1 METPSYYSCPHPGR
15 DLGCRVHPAIVRR
28 LELNCSEEG
37 WRTMSF
43 AIEQGLFKF
52 EFTDNHAILGVP
64 VGADFNE
71 IRKRYLKIARR
82 LHPDSCKAE
91 SEAEK
96 QLASDLFSKLVSPA
110 YSKFSNDRER
120 AEYNVLLGMIAKR
133 VLQEGA
139 KIKIQSDLAQQLS
152 QAKEWEKAYKTLV
165 ANLAEQQYESL
176 AKSLQVIAQISELNM
191 VYLMRK
197 EGKGAAAGSASQT
210 KPSAPAAAGAAPA
223 RTPAAA
229 APQPPAAK
237 PESRVDAY
245 YKRAEDWVASQ
256 NFAQATLELREAL
269 KIEPKNS
276 RCHGMLGMVYLRQNQ
291 PAMAKVHINKALEL
305 NPSDPVALEAKKLLE
320 KPAQK
325 PAGKGSQPP
334 SKSGKPEQP
343 GGGFF
348 GGLFGGKKK

>member
-1 METPSYYSCPHPGR
+1 
-15 DLGCRVHPAIVRR
+15 
-28 LELNCSEEG
+28 LNGSEEG

-43 AIEQGLFKF
+43 AIERGLFKF

-64 VGADFNE
+64 IGAEFHE

-96 QLASDLFSKLVSPA
+96 KLANDLFSKLVSPA
-110 YSKFSNDRER
+110 YSKFSNERER
-120 AEYNVLLGMIAKR
+120 TEYTVLLGMIGKR
-133 VLQEGA
+133 VLQEGD
-139 KIKIQSDLAQQLS
+139 KIQIQSDLAQQLS
-152 QAKEWEKAYKTLV
+152 QAKELEKAYKTLV

-176 AKSLQVIAQISELNM
+176 AKSLEVIAQISELNM

-197 EGKGAAAGSASQT
+197 ESKGAVAGSASQT
-210 KPSAPAAAGAAPA
+210 KQPAPATAGAAPTSTPGAAPAAAP
-223 RTPAAA
+223 P
-229 APQPPAAK
+229 PPPPAAK
-237 PESRVDAY
+237 AGSRVDAY
-245 YKRAEDWVASQ
+245 CRRAEDWVASK
-256 NFAQATLELREAL
+256 NFAQATLELKDAL

-276 RCHGMLGMVYLRQNQ
+276 RCHGMLGMVYLKQNQ

-305 NPSDPVALEAKKLLE
+305 NPSEPVALEAKKLLE
-320 KPAQK
+320 KPPQK
-325 PAGKGSQPP
+325 ADGKASQSS

-343 GGGFF
+343 GGGFL